1 MGFEIRR
8 VRPAEWEEAG
18 EVTALAYAEFG
29 PSTSSNDEVRDRG
42 AWEAY
47 FGSLRDVK
55 GRDAVAPV
63 FVAID
68 PDEGRVLGSLTLETD
83 VRVNPDSSPLD
94 PDEAHIRMLGVHP
107 DARRRGVGKA
117 LMDHA
122 LAASQA
128 AGKSRVTLHSTMP
141 METARGMYER
151 MGFVLTEQETFD
163 DGFCLFSYELAL

>member
-1 MGFEIRR
+1 MEIRR
-8 VRPAEWEEAG
+8 VRPDEWEEAG
-18 EVTALAYAEFG
+18 EVTALAYSEFG
-29 PSTSSNDEVRDRG
+29 PSTSANDQVRERE

-68 PDEGRVLGSLTLETD
+68 PGDGRILGTLTLEQD
-83 VRVNPDSSPLD
+83 VRVNPDAKPLD

-107 DARRRGVGKA
+107 DARGQGVGKA

-122 LAASQA
+122 LAESRA

-141 METARGMYER
+141 MGIARGMYER

-163 DGFCLFSYELAL
+163 DGFCLFSYELRL